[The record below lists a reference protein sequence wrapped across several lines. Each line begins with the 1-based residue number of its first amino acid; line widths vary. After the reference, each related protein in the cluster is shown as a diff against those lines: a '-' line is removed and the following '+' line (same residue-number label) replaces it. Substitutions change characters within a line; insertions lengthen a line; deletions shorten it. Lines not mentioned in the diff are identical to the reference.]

1 MTETTK
7 TTTTRKPRTAT
18 KAKVEVEQVETVQEV
33 VEEVKKPV
41 TRQVAKTTLDE
52 SDLVT
57 VMNNTTGRYM
67 YKSRDNRTTIELEE
81 YGDTASITF
90 GELKLMFSGQKKHI
104 TEAFIIILDED
115 AVEGINYTKQYQNIL
130 DPEQV
135 EELLTKPEV
144 IKEVLPKMPKTMQE
158 VVIYTAKR
166 KFKNDELSDI
176 RIVNAIRDASKI
188 NILE

>member
-18 KAKVEVEQVETVQEV
+18 KTKVEVEQVETVQEV

-41 TRQVAKTTLDE
+41 SRQVAKTTLDE

-166 KFKNDELSDI
+166 GFTSGELTDI
-176 RIVNAIRDASKI
+176 TIVNAIKDASKV

>member
-18 KAKVEVEQVETVQEV
+18 KAKVEVEQVETAQEV

-41 TRQVAKTTLDE
+41 SRQVAKTTLDE

>member
-41 TRQVAKTTLDE
+41 SRQVAKTTLDE